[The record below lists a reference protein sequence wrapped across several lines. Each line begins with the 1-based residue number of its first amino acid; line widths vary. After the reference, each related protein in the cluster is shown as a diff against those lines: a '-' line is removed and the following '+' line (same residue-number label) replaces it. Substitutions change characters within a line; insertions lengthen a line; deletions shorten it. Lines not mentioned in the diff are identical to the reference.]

1 MAPPQRKFAGKGIVI
16 LLVWWWG
23 FCCLD
28 RLSRECL
35 VVFYYNIVRGPLGYF
50 VDRCG
55 QTTSEVTERKLPQ
68 WSHRGEVTGGINEMS
83 TGHLCLADAIT
94 FLITPYE
101 IPVTLLAWL
110 IETPAIHIS

>member
-1 MAPPQRKFAGKGIVI
+1 M
-16 LLVWWWG
+16 
-23 FCCLD
+23 
-28 RLSRECL
+28 LSR
-35 VVFYYNIVRGPLGYF
+35 FYYNIGRGPLGYF

-55 QTTSEVTERKLPQ
+55 QTTSEVTE
-68 WSHRGEVTGGINEMS
+68 VINEMS